1 MSHLYVDP
9 FLNWCIYVFLLF
21 QNTSLFVGVKRFCVV
36 LDLHQRGSLI
46 SRLLHKSV
54 SQHTM
59 KRAVALTKK
68 RGKTILFISSK
79 SVHRCRCRFILI
91 CRLDISIKLPRSG
104 LLKFN
109 FIRRCLIIF
118 VGGAEMQSASF
129 EREAGPPPLPTDS
142 IATSQRER
150 EREQ

>member
-1 MSHLYVDP
+1 MSHLYVEP
-9 FLNWCIYVFLLF
+9 FLNCCIYVFLLF

-68 RGKTILFISSK
+68 RENDCVHFFEISTQMPLQ
-79 SVHRCRCRFILI
+79 VY
-91 CRLDISIKLPRSG
+91 LDL
-104 LLKFN
+104 
-109 FIRRCLIIF
+109 
-118 VGGAEMQSASF
+118 
-129 EREAGPPPLPTDS
+129 
-142 IATSQRER
+142 
-150 EREQ
+150 